1 MDAETEPVP
10 LYGRSP
16 ETDVADFAGYLAG
29 LFLRAS
35 EAVEFEVPHV
45 MGRVSEHLAS

>member
-1 MDAETEPVP
+1 VIESGEESVIVTN
-10 LYGRSP
+10 
-16 ETDVADFAGYLAG
+16 VANFAGYLAG